1 MTDFCVIGLGM
12 FGRAVA
18 LSLASDGESVLG
30 VDADQD
36 EVDRLASELDTV
48 VCADATDE
56 QALREL
62 RIERIACCVVAI
74 GAESME
80 ASILTTTLLRQL
92 GVSQIVARALGPL
105 HARVLRAV
113 GAHRVVS
120 PEWEMGENLARQLA
134 HPSVLERFDLGD
146 EVEVAELEVPQAFV
160 GRSLVELDVRRRF
173 GVSVA
178 AIRRGERVHATLD
191 GGEKIQ
197 GGDILVV
204 IGRHEGISDLAALA

>member
-1 MTDFCVIGLGM
+1 M

-18 LSLASDGESVLG
+18 LSLASEGEAVLG
-30 VDADQD
+30 VDTNQE
-36 EVDRLASELDTV
+36 EVDRIAAELDTV

-62 RIERIACCVVAI
+62 RIERIGCCVVAI

-92 GVSQIVARALGPL
+92 GVPHIVARALGPL

-120 PEWEMGENLARQLA
+120 PEWEMGESLARQLA

-146 EVEVAELEVPQAFV
+146 EVEVAEIEVPQTLV
-160 GRSLVELDVRRRF
+160 GRTLVELDIRRRF

-178 AIRRGERVHATLD
+178 AIRRGDRVYATLD

-197 GGDILVV
+197 AGDVLVV
-204 IGRHEGISDLAALA
+204 IGRDEGIADLAALA

>member
-1 MTDFCVIGLGM
+1 MADFCVIGLGM

-18 LSLASDGESVLG
+18 LSLTSEGQAVLG
-30 VDADQD
+30 VDSDQD
-36 EVDRLASELDTV
+36 EVDRIASELDTV

-62 RIERIACCVVAI
+62 RIERIGCSVVAI
-74 GAESME
+74 GAEAME

-92 GVSQIVARALGPL
+92 GVPQIVARALGPL

-120 PEWEMGENLARQLA
+120 PEWEMGESLARQLA

-160 GRSLVELDVRRRF
+160 GRTLVELDVRRRF

-178 AIRRGERVHATLD
+178 AIRRGDRVHATLD
-191 GGEKIQ
+191 GGERIRH
-197 GGDILVV
+197 GDVLVV
-204 IGRHEGISDLAALA
+204 IGRDEGIANLAALA